1 MNLKTKR
8 IKMITLDKHTG
19 LTYDL
24 VYLLEEAVS
33 FTKYNTVEEFIVAA
47 ATEEAGRVLAKQ
59 GDSDIGDMIKQSK
72 KDVE

>member
-1 MNLKTKR
+1 
-8 IKMITLDKHTG
+8 MITLDKHTG

-33 FTKYNTVEEFIVAA
+33 FTKYATVEEFIVAA